1 MRTSI
6 YVTGKFFDFSIL
18 KAHRAECFLILK
30 GEYYYGNFYRRRCS
44 NYYTYERKL

>member
-18 KAHRAECFLILK
+18 KALRAGCFLILK
-30 GEYYYGNFYRRRCS
+30 GEYYYGDFYRCRCS
-44 NYYTYERKL
+44 DYYTYERKL